1 MPAGSSVVLDASAL
15 VAYARDEPGARI
27 VAARLRGG
35 ERVLVSAVN
44 WAEAA
49 GKLREYRM
57 TPAILRQALAAVE
70 TQIVPFAETD
80 ADVVGNLAPQ
90 LRPLGLS
97 LGDRACLALA
107 LSMNATALSADQ
119 SWSRLDLDGLV
130 VELIR

>member
-80 ADVVGNLAPQ
+80 ADVVGNLTPQ